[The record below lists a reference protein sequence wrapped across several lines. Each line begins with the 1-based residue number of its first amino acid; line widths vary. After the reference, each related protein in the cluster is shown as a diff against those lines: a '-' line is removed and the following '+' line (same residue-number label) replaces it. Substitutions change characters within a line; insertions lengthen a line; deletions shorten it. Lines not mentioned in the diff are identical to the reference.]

1 MPIRHHK
8 PPLFRQQRGNT
19 LIIALLLVLLLSVF
33 GLQGYQTTVLEERMA
48 GNTVDHQRAFQ
59 GAEAIILVAE
69 QGLEGAI
76 AGRTDWQMS
85 QLNTNIRDISDQ
97 WYCWKTHNKPP
108 VVTTTTADE
117 LEAIKNAD
125 PDTGNLG
132 CPDSTAFKWE
142 DPGNPNP
149 GYYSMTALVA
159 SGTCTVASTSSGGT
173 CQAGF
178 LTGQPEVVVEYLQ
191 DVADSG
197 ATGISPD
204 IQAPPK
210 KLYRITA
217 RANGAT
223 TSARVILEAT
233 YER

>member
-1 MPIRHHK
+1 MSVRHHK
-8 PPLFRQQRGNT
+8 PPLLRQQRGNT

-33 GLQGYQTTVLEERMA
+33 GMQGYQTTVLEERMA
-48 GNTVDHQRAFQ
+48 GNVVDQQRAFQ

-76 AGRTDWQMS
+76 TGRTDWQMD
-85 QLNTNIRDISDQ
+85 QLNTDIRDISAQ
-97 WYCWKTHNKPP
+97 WACWASNSQAP
-108 VVTTTTADE
+108 VVTTTTDAE
-117 LEAIKNAD
+117 LEHIQDTCAD
-125 PDTGNLG
+125 T
-132 CPDSTAFKWE
+132 TAFTWT
-142 DPGNPNP
+142 GA
-149 GYYSMTALVA
+149 GYYSMTDLVA

-173 CQAGF
+173 CHAGF

-197 ATGISPD
+197 VTGISPD

>member
-1 MPIRHHK
+1 MSVRHHK
-8 PPLFRQQRGNT
+8 PPLLRQQRGNT

-59 GAEAIILVAE
+59 GAEAIIFLAE

-76 AGRTDWQMS
+76 AGRTDWQMA
-85 QLNTNIRDISDQ
+85 QLDIDIRNINDQ
-97 WYCWKTHNKPP
+97 WSCWKTNNRPP

-117 LEAIKNAD
+117 LEAIKSTD
-125 PDTGNLG
+125 PDTGNPG
-132 CPDSTAFKWE
+132 CPESTPFKWE

-149 GYYSMTALVA
+149 GYYSMTDLVA
-159 SGTCTVASTSSGGT
+159 SGSCTVASTSSGSN
-173 CQAGF
+173 CQTGF
-178 LTGQPEVVVEYLQ
+178 LADQPKVVVEYLE
-191 DVADSG
+191 DVVDSG
-197 ATGISPD
+197 AAGISPD
-204 IQAPPK
+204 IQTPPK

-217 RANGAT
+217 QAQGAT

>member
-1 MPIRHHK
+1 MSVRHHK
-8 PPLFRQQRGNT
+8 PPLLRQQRGNT

-76 AGRTDWQMS
+76 AGRTGWQMDT
-85 QLNTNIRDISDQ
+85 LDTDDPTNPEIRNINAQ
-97 WYCWKTHNKPP
+97 WNCWKTAAPPIAP
-108 VVTTTTADE
+108 VVPTTDTDTVNSVS
-117 LEAIKNAD
+117 LECGAY
-125 PDTGNLG
+125 
-132 CPDSTAFKWE
+132 AFAWS
-142 DPGNPNP
+142 GA
-149 GYYSMTALVA
+149 GYYSMTDLVA
-159 SGTCTVASTSSGGT
+159 SGSCTVASTSSGSN
-173 CQAGF
+173 CQTGF
-178 LTGQPEVVVEYLQ
+178 LAMQPAVVVEYLEA
-191 DVADSG
+191 VVDSSAAG
-197 ATGISPD
+197 LSPD
-204 IQAPPK
+204 IQSPPK

-217 RANGAT
+217 QAQGAT

>member
-76 AGRTDWQMS
+76 AGRTDWQMAL
-85 QLNTNIRDISDQ
+85 LNTEIRDISEQ
-97 WYCWKTHNKPP
+97 WSCWRSNSKPP
-108 VVTTTTADE
+108 VVTTTTEAE
-117 LEAIKNAD
+117 LEAIQLDCAD
-125 PDTGNLG
+125 T
-132 CPDSTAFKWE
+132 TAFAWS
-142 DPGNPNP
+142 GA
-149 GYYSMTALVA
+149 GYYSMTDLVA
-159 SGTCTVASTSSGGT
+159 SGSCTVASTSSGSN
-173 CQAGF
+173 CQTGF
-178 LTGQPEVVVEYLQ
+178 LADQPKVVVEYLE
-191 DVADSG
+191 DVVDSG
-197 ATGISPD
+197 AAGISPD
-204 IQAPPK
+204 IQTPPK

-217 RANGAT
+217 QAQGAT

>member
-1 MPIRHHK
+1 MSVRHHK
-8 PPLFRQQRGNT
+8 PPLLRQQRGNT

-76 AGRTDWQMS
+76 AGRTDWQMDTLDTDPDGS
-85 QLNTNIRDISDQ
+85 ANPEIRNISTQ
-97 WYCWKTHNKPP
+97 WNCWKTADPPIAP
-108 VVTTTTADE
+108 VVPTTDS
-117 LEAIKNAD
+117 
-125 PDTGNLG
+125 DTVNSVSSECG
-132 CPDSTAFKWE
+132 TYAFAWS
-142 DPGNPNP
+142 GA
-149 GYYSMTALVA
+149 GYYSMTDLVA
-159 SGTCTVASTSSGGT
+159 SGSCTVASTSSGSN
-173 CQAGF
+173 CQTGF
-178 LTGQPEVVVEYLQ
+178 LADQPKVVVEYLE
-191 DVADSG
+191 DVVDSG
-197 ATGISPD
+197 AAGISPD
-204 IQAPPK
+204 IQTPPK

-217 RANGAT
+217 QAQGAT

>member
-1 MPIRHHK
+1 MSVRHHK
-8 PPLFRQQRGNT
+8 PPLLRQQRGNT

-76 AGRTDWQMS
+76 AGRTDWQMA
-85 QLNTNIRDISDQ
+85 QLNTEIRDISEQ
-97 WYCWKTHNKPP
+97 WACWRSNSTPP
-108 VVTTTTADE
+108 VVTTTTEDE
-117 LEAIKNAD
+117 LEDIQRVCAD
-125 PDTGNLG
+125 T
-132 CPDSTAFKWE
+132 TAFTWS
-142 DPGNPNP
+142 GA
-149 GYYSMTALVA
+149 GYYSMTDLVA
-159 SGTCTVASTSSGGT
+159 SGSCTVASTSSGSS
-173 CQAGF
+173 CQTGF
-178 LTGQPEVVVEYLQ
+178 LSDQPRVVVEYLEE
-191 DVADSG
+191 VADSG

-217 RANGAT
+217 QAQGAT

>member
-1 MPIRHHK
+1 MSAHHHK
-8 PPLFRQQRGNT
+8 PPPLRQQRGNT

-33 GLQGYQTTVLEERMA
+33 GMQGYQTTVLEERMA

-59 GAEAIILVAE
+59 GAEAIVLVAE
-69 QGLEGAI
+69 QGLEGRI
-76 AGRTDWQMS
+76 TGRSDWTMVLGTDVRDIRYQWACWS
-85 QLNTNIRDISDQ
+85 QNSLAPIVPTTDADTVNNTN
-97 WYCWKTHNKPP
+97 
-108 VVTTTTADE
+108 
-117 LEAIKNAD
+117 
-125 PDTGNLG
+125 
-132 CPDSTAFKWE
+132 STCSEYPAYSFEWS
-142 DPGNPNP
+142 NV
-149 GYYSMTALVA
+149 GYYAMTDLVTD
-159 SGTCTVASTSSGGT
+159 GTCTVASTSSGDT
-173 CQAGF
+173 CTPGF

>member
-1 MPIRHHK
+1 MSVRHHK
-8 PPLFRQQRGNT
+8 PPLLRQQRGNT

-76 AGRTDWQMS
+76 AGRTDWQMAL
-85 QLNTNIRDISDQ
+85 LNTEIRDISEQ
-97 WYCWKTHNKPP
+97 WSCWRSNSKPP
-108 VVTTTTADE
+108 VVTTTTEAE
-117 LEAIKNAD
+117 LEAIQLDCAD
-125 PDTGNLG
+125 T
-132 CPDSTAFKWE
+132 TAFAWS
-142 DPGNPNP
+142 GA
-149 GYYSMTALVA
+149 GYYSMTDLVA
-159 SGTCTVASTSSGGT
+159 SGSCTVASTSSGSN
-173 CQAGF
+173 CQTGF
-178 LTGQPEVVVEYLQ
+178 LADQPKVVVEYLE
-191 DVADSG
+191 DVVDSG
-197 ATGISPD
+197 AAGISPD
-204 IQAPPK
+204 IQTPPK

-217 RANGAT
+217 QAQGAT